1 MRPPHWMADRHRAA
15 ARRLAADCHCS
26 KELSLFPRQAE
37 NRRPAAARRLEKAR
51 RSAEG
56 PRQAGVRRSAEAQS
70 SEARSSEARNSEAP
84 R

>member
-15 ARRLAADCHCS
+15 ARRLAADCS
-26 KELSLFPRQAE
+26 KELSLFPQQAE